1 MKLEQLFQFISVVQ
15 NGSINK
21 ASIDLYI
28 SQSSLS
34 RSIKML
40 ENELGAP
47 LLIRTS
53 QGITLTR
60 YGSEVYDLANMIC
73 SNYQKLSSLHVPSTD
88 ETKHKMRIS
97 SHTLTFVEYA
107 FVQVCKK
114 YEKENPQFSLVEAPV
129 AQAIYD
135 VKNGISDIGV
145 SMCTSTAVELTTK
158 LIKNSDLAYTPVCRA
173 NVEVMVGVNH
183 PLRKRGRKSVSI
195 NELLKYS
202 FATAE
207 GNFEMSELFALF
219 HNHWPERKPIYVTDK
234 RTLITLLY
242 ETNAYSLIPSAKNCK
257 IPLNRFPSEE
267 IATLPLSD
275 PTKFFE
281 IGWFKRKGQD
291 LPPCC
296 EDLVGILKRM
306 F

>member
-1 MKLEQLFQFISVVQ
+1 MKLEQLFQFISVVK

-21 ASIDLYI
+21 AAFELYI

-40 ENELGAP
+40 EDELGAP

-53 QGITLTR
+53 QGVALTR
-60 YGSEVYDLANMIC
+60 YGSEVYDMADMIC
-73 SNYQKLSSLHVPSTD
+73 SNYQKLSSLHVPGAN

-97 SHTLTFVEYA
+97 SFTLTFVEHA
-107 FVQVCKK
+107 FIQVCKK
-114 YEKENPQFSLVEAPV
+114 YEKENPQFSLVETPI
-129 AQAIYD
+129 AQSIYD
-135 VKNGISDIGV
+135 VKSGISDIGI
-145 SMCTSTAVELTTK
+145 SMCTSAAVELTTR
-158 LIKNSDLAYTPVCRA
+158 LIKTSNLDYSPICRTPM
-173 NVEVMVGVNH
+173 EVMVGVNH
-183 PLRKRGRKSVSI
+183 PLRKSGRKSVSI
-195 NELLKYS
+195 DELLKYS

-207 GNFEMSELFALF
+207 GNFEMSELFAIF
-219 HNHWPERKPIYVTDK
+219 HNQWSKRNPIYVSDK

-242 ETNAYSLIPSAKNCK
+242 ETNAYSLIPSAKSCK
-257 IPLNRFPSEE
+257 IPLERFSAEK

-281 IGWFKRKGQD
+281 IGWYKREGNILQ
-291 LPPCC
+291 PCC
-296 EDLVGILKRM
+296 EDLIDILRGM